1 MAAALRPALR
11 LRQQLRPR
19 ARSKGGGGTTE
30 DRAPPLTVPRDG
42 VERSWAGTDIR
53 RTPRG
58 GGRWGGIGR
67 GHSNLRGF
75 RDRGAPPPAVGSA
88 ACSRAFFSPASRRS
102 FSRLLLLVQPCPALR
117 PPCSRPPARGRRA
130 QRPGSPPLGS
140 ASPSC
145 PRMPALHPRALHGPR
160 ATTCTGEG
168 GAAPRQ
174 FQIKRACFIS
184 LSN

>member
-1 MAAALRPALR
+1 MGAGEGSGEAIPTCGGAGIGAPLRPQWALP
-11 LRQQLRPR
+11 LVR
-19 ARSKGGGGTTE
+19 ALFF
-30 DRAPPLTVPRDG
+30 PP
-42 VERSWAGTDIR
+42 
-53 RTPRG
+53 
-58 GGRWGGIGR
+58 
-67 GHSNLRGF
+67 
-75 RDRGAPPPAVGSA
+75 
-88 ACSRAFFSPASRRS
+88 SRHS

-130 QRPGSPPLGS
+130 RRPGSPPLGS